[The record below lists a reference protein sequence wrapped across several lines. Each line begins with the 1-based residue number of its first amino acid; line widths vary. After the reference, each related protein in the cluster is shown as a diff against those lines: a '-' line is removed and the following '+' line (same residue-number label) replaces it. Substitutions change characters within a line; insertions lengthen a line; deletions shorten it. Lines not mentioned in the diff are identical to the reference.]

1 MNSPVDGEN
10 NRRRLGPKVW
20 GGIGATAAAL
30 LLLLWMAGFLTPG
43 KIRPGT
49 VSHSAEDATHGP
61 TAQVRVEEQPIMR
74 EAVGTVGSRVAV
86 AVASQI
92 MTNVLEVTASVG
104 VNVHKGSVLVRLDA
118 RDLAARLHEAEAGAS
133 AARAALGGAEA
144 DKKRFEALI
153 ARHAVT
159 QKEFED
165 VRTGYAMAQSR
176 LQAAEQTVAQARVA
190 LGYVEIQ
197 APIDGV
203 VAEKM
208 VEPGDLAVPGRPLL
222 MLHDPQQLRIDAS
235 VAEEL
240 APRLAIGSSVTVHV
254 DSLGKVF
261 STQIDEI
268 IPRADPITRTITVR
282 APLPAGE
289 GLQPGMFGRLTFAA
303 GSVRTL
309 SIPRSAVRR
318 IGQLESV
325 QVMTPSGPRS
335 RHVQMGVLRD
345 DQVEILAGL
354 EAGESV
360 LLPADAPHD

>member
-1 MNSPVDGEN
+1 MNSPVHDAPG
-10 NRRRLGPKVW
+10 RRNVGLKVW
-20 GGIGATAAAL
+20 GAIGATAATL
-30 LLLLWMAGFLTPG
+30 LLLLWMAGFLTSG
-43 KIRPGT
+43 KIHPGT
-49 VSHSAEDATHGP
+49 VPQSPTGPDSGP
-61 TAQVRVEEQPIMR
+61 TVQVRVDEQPLMR

-86 AVASQI
+86 AVASQV
-92 MTNVLEVTASVG
+92 MANVLDVTVG
-104 VNVHKGSVLVRLDA
+104 VGATVHKGDVLLRLDG
-118 RDLAARLHEAEAGAS
+118 RDLTARLREAEAGAS
-133 AARAALGGAEA
+133 TARAALGGAEA
-144 DKKRFEALI
+144 DYKRFEALI

-176 LQAAEQTVAQARVA
+176 LQAAEQAVAQARVA
-190 LGYVEIQ
+190 LGYVEIS

-208 VEPGDLAVPGRPLL
+208 VEPGDLAVPGKPLL
-222 MLHDPQQLRIDAS
+222 MLHDPQQLRIEAA

-240 APRLAIGSSVTVHV
+240 APRVALGAPVSVHV
-254 DSLGKVF
+254 DALGKAF
-261 STQIDEI
+261 STRIDEI
-268 IPRADPITRTITVR
+268 IPRADPLTRTIAVR
-282 APLPAGE
+282 ASLPAGE
-289 GLQPGMFGRLTFAA
+289 GLQPGMFGRLSFPA

-309 SIPRSAVRR
+309 SIPRRAVRR

-335 RHVQMGVLRD
+335 RHVQTGVLRD

>member
-1 MNSPVDGEN
+1 MNSPVHETKN
-10 NRRRLGPKVW
+10 QRRLGPKAW
-20 GGIGATAAAL
+20 GGLGATAATL

-49 VSHSAEDATHGP
+49 VPQSATGTDSGP
-61 TAQVRVEEQPIMR
+61 TVQVRVEERPLMR

-86 AVASQI
+86 AVASQV
-92 MTNVLEVTASVG
+92 MANVIEVTAGVG
-104 VNVHKGSVLVRLDA
+104 ATVHKGSVLIRLDG
-118 RDLAARLHEAEAGAS
+118 RDLSARLREAEAAAG
-133 AARAALGGAEA
+133 AARAALGGAGA
-144 DKKRFEALI
+144 DYKRFQALI

-165 VRTGYAMAQSR
+165 VRTGYAMAQGR
-176 LQAAEQTVAQARVA
+176 AQAAEQAVAQARVA
-190 LGYVEIQ
+190 LGYVEIS

-203 VAEKM
+203 IAEKM
-208 VEPGDLAVPGRPLL
+208 VEPGDLAVPGKPLL
-222 MLHDPQQLRIDAS
+222 MLHDPHQLRIEAA

-240 APRLAIGSSVTVHV
+240 APHVALGAPVTVHV
-254 DSLGKVF
+254 DALDKGF

-268 IPRADPITRTITVR
+268 IPRADPATRTIAVR
-282 APLPAGE
+282 ASLPAGE
-289 GLQPGMFGRLTFAA
+289 GLHPGMFARLSFPA

-309 SIPRSAVRR
+309 SIPRRAVRR

-325 QVMTPSGPRS
+325 QVMTPNGPRS
-335 RHVQMGVLRD
+335 RHVQTGAARD